1 MNKKKVFILSV
12 AVFAAI
18 VAILM
23 FKLSEANQAL
33 QHLKAG
39 EIDGAAVLKI

>member
-1 MNKKKVFILSV
+1 MNKKKILILSV
-12 AVFAAI
+12 AVFVAI

-23 FKLSEANQAL
+23 FNFSEANQAL